1 MNNNGSKIY
10 KWAKQIFPYNRS
22 ITGEGTLKTLKFI
35 KNKLKSLKI
44 IKVKSGTKVYDW
56 VVPDVWNIKNAYIS
70 DLKNNKIIDFKNNNL
85 HVVGYSKPIKK
96 IITFDELKKNLHTL
110 KKLPKAIPYRTSYY
124 KKDWGFCI
132 EYEKFKKLKKQR
144 YKILINSKFEKGHLN
159 YGELLIKGSSKKE
172 ILLSTY
178 ICHPS
183 MANNEVSGPVLLTA
197 LSQYILSL
205 KNRYY
210 SYRIIF
216 IPETIGSIIYIK
228 KNFKKLKKNVVA
240 GYILTCVG
248 DNFNFSYLESK
259 NKNTL
264 TDKVAKKIFEDN
276 KIKYK
281 NYSFLKRGSDER
293 QFSSPGIDLPIGS
306 IMRSKYGTY
315 DYYHTSLDN
324 MDFVSEKGFEGSYNI
339 YKNVVDLL
347 EINKIY
353 NYKIICEPFLT
364 KYKLRNTLGGIAK
377 ETNNNIINIS
387 NFLAYI
393 DGRKDLIDLSE
404 LLEIDIQE
412 LNEIAK
418 TLLKN
423 KIIKVLT

>member
-1 MNNNGSKIY
+1 MNKNGSKIY

-22 ITGEGTLKTLKFI
+22 ITGKDTLKTLKFI

-44 IKVKSGTKVYDW
+44 IKVKSGTKVFDW
-56 VVPDVWNIKNAYIS
+56 VVPDVWNIKKAYIS
-70 DLKNNKIIDFKNNNL
+70 DLKDNKIIDFKNNNL

-96 IITFDELKKNLHTL
+96 IIAFSELKKNLHTL

-132 EYEKFKKLKKQR
+132 EYEKFKKLKNQK

-197 LSQYILSL
+197 ISQYILSL

-228 KNFKKLKKNVVA
+228 KNFEKLKKDVVA

-248 DNFNFSYLESK
+248 DNFNFSYLETK

-264 TDKVAKKIFEDN
+264 TDKVAKKIFKDS

-315 DYYHTSLDN
+315 NYYHTSLDDMN
-324 MDFVSEKGFEGSYNI
+324 FVSEKGFEGSYNI

-347 EINKIY
+347 EINKTYKY
-353 NYKIICEPFLT
+353 NIICEPFLT
-364 KYKLRNTLGGIAK
+364 KYKLRNTLGGTAK
-377 ETNNNIINIS
+377 EKNNNLINIS

-393 DGRKDLIDLSE
+393 DGYKDLIDLSE
-404 LLEIDIQE
+404 LLKIEIQE

-423 KIIKVLT
+423 KIIKILP